1 MVGVFLTIE
10 SNKKYDVALKMVS
23 NIGIV
28 TFIVLGEIF
37 FSLVYFGMLYSRNQ
51 YISRKEITLGVVTM
65 VGICL
70 FISLLF
76 LSIRRVLL
84 LAAAAR
90 NKNGTAPQ

>member
-28 TFIVLGEIF
+28 TFIVSGEIF

-90 NKNGTAPQ
+90 AKNGTAPQ